1 MIKIVG
7 ITFKEVGKIYWFDP
21 TPFDLNVGDK
31 VVVETVRGLEL
42 GQVTQPIKEV
52 ENDNLEHELKP
63 VIRIANK
70 YDLKNYEDNLEKA
83 KKALVDCEK
92 IIKRHKLEMKLLDCE
107 YTLDHQ
113 KIIIYYNAE
122 GRVDFRELLKDLA
135 SEFRVRIELR
145 QVGPREGAKFLGGI
159 GPCGRMICCKSHLR
173 EFDLVTM
180 KMAKD
185 QGMTLSAAKVAGL
198 CGKLMCCI
206 GYESPIYEEIRRRIP
221 LVGDIVNTPK
231 CNNCRII
238 SVDFLR
244 ERIKTIDSEEKID
257 EWEAKE
263 VIKVQSHKEEVT
275 EKDLTDDVIDE

>member
-231 CNNCRII
+231 CNNCRVI

-244 ERIKTIDSEEKID
+244 EE
-257 EWEAKE
+257 
-263 VIKVQSHKEEVT
+263 
-275 EKDLTDDVIDE
+275 